1 MNRYICKCLTLLR
14 SVLAKF
20 LQFFSEIK
28 GELILKEAS
37 DNGSLYLFENNVD
50 CFPAH
55 LIV

>member
-20 LQFFSEIK
+20 FEFFSEIK